1 MAPSSRF
8 PLNVPVSIDYF
19 DSKGVLTHRII
30 YPIERYMRRGSGYVR
45 AFCTLRDEER
55 TFRADRIRS
64 WKREK
69 DDGAG
74 CRWRPQESYRAAAQ
88 KNSSPA
94 PEARNESRTRAS
106 ESISVPVSE
115 RKKPSLSAALW
126 ILLIGLALFAAVD
139 SGTHRPPAPVP
150 KPIIT
155 PAPAPAVIQP
165 KPTPKAD
172 EEKSPEAVSP
182 APACDECAE
191 RFRQATRIINP
202 ALESIYAAAD
212 CDRDG
217 QLSWREVRI
226 FQNWMKTR
234 FVYRSNERALA
245 PDVFLE
251 EGGGDCEDWA
261 LFTCGMLR
269 YWGWDAYLGTAGP
282 QHRRRNSIGH
292 AFTFI
297 KTDEVPGGFE
307 WFELY
312 SGGWG
317 FNVPTGKYVPVDYEV
332 VGGYSSAVRR
342 RWVIDGISAPESN
355 YGEIM

>member
-1 MAPSSRF
+1 MPLSSRF

-19 DSKGVLTHRII
+19 DSKGALTHRTI
-30 YPIERYMRRGSGYVR
+30 YPLERYVRGGLEYIR
-45 AFCTLRDEER
+45 AFCALREEER

-69 DDGAG
+69 DDSAG
-74 CRWRPQESYRAAAQ
+74 CRRPPTGEPSRRSTQSY
-88 KNSSPA
+88 SSPS
-94 PEARNESRTRAS
+94 PETPSGSGNIR
-106 ESISVPVSE
+106 VPVPE
-115 RKKPSLSAALW
+115 KMPSLSAALW
-126 ILLIGLALFAAVD
+126 SILIGIVLFTIFTSDKHKAPKPVPVRIVTPVPAPVKPVVVQPKPSPKPAEED
-139 SGTHRPPAPVP
+139 ARPPAP
-150 KPIIT
+150 
-155 PAPAPAVIQP
+155 A
-165 KPTPKAD
+165 
-172 EEKSPEAVSP
+172 
-182 APACDECAE
+182 APACDDCAE
-191 RFRQATRIINP
+191 RFRQATRISNP
-202 ALESIYAAAD
+202 ALEAIYAAAD
-212 CDRDG
+212 YDRNG
-217 QLSWREVRI
+217 QLSWREVQI
-226 FQNWMKTR
+226 FQNWMRTR
-234 FVYRSNERALA
+234 FEYRANERALR

-317 FNVPTGKYVPVDYEV
+317 FHVPAGKYVPVDYEV

-342 RWVIDGISAPESN
+342 RWVIDGISSPESN
-355 YGEIM
+355 YGKMM